1 MHLKVPPVAVAGI
14 AAALMFG
21 LSVILPQFS
30 FPLPFK
36 NTLTIIIFLF
46 GLLIAALGAVSF
58 RRRETTVNP
67 TRPSTASS
75 LVASGV
81 YRLSRNP
88 MYLGLLM
95 ALIALGV
102 YLAKPLILLVVATAF
117 VLYMNKY
124 QIEPEEQALQRLFGE
139 DFAAYKNT
147 VRRWF

>member
-1 MHLKVPPVAVAGI
+1 
-14 AAALMFG
+14 
-21 LSVILPQFS
+21 
-30 FPLPFK
+30 
-36 NTLTIIIFLF
+36 
-46 GLLIAALGAVSF
+46 
-58 RRRETTVNP
+58 
-67 TRPSTASS
+67 
-75 LVASGV
+75 
-81 YRLSRNP
+81 
-88 MYLGLLM
+88 M